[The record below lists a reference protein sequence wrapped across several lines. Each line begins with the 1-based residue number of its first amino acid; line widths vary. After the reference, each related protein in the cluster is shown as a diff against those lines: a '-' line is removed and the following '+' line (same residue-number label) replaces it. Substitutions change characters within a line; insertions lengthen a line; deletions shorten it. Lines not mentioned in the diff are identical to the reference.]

1 MSYQDIQINDEDLRN
16 EYIQYW
22 ITEQYNKAFLLL
34 QNSQF
39 TNKVN
44 NATVWNTL
52 TNKLVEVENLSDPTF
67 KDNIIKVA
75 STPPT
80 LTSGEI
86 YFQTLYQV

>member
-1 MSYQDIQINDEDLRN
+1 MAYQDIQLTDESLRTQYVN
-16 EYIQYW
+16 YW
-22 ITEQYNKAFLLL
+22 ITDNYTSALALL

>member
-1 MSYQDIQINDEDLRN
+1 MAYQDIQISDEDLRN

-39 TNKVN
+39 TDKVN
-44 NATVWNTL
+44 NATMWNSITTDL
-52 TNKLVEVENLSDPTF
+52 TNVENLSDPTF
-67 KDNIIKVA
+67 KSDRIQVA

-80 LTSGEI
+80 LTSGEV
-86 YFQTLYQV
+86 YFQII